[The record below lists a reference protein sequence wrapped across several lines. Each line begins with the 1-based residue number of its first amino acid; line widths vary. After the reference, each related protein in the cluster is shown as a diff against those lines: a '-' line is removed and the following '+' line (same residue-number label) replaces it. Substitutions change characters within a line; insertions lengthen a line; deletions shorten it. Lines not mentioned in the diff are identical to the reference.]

1 MRKTF
6 VLQFY
11 RNQEAL
17 LMANPYKGASGS
29 FWELYAQGRP
39 RLPESILRRIWE
51 YHASSGGSF
60 EVVHEPGAG
69 IGLHTER
76 LAEKFR
82 HVIVSDTER
91 SSLDIATTRLRG
103 LTNAEYRLAKLE
115 NAARVPRAG
124 IDMVVAIDMTHFTDT
139 GKMLEAV
146 HRQLKPG
153 GTFAVILVG
162 PSKLDEPAAQNI
174 WKPIWWSNL
183 EAVTQ
188 SSVGGKARDH
198 PWLERFVNGLDAVP
212 LPEHMFEPVAVR
224 IHINTAGDWHD
235 EVLPP
240 GLQFDKAPSHSNQSD
255 HVLHIEEEEDLRL
268 TMDIS
273 GLREQLAAMSPAG
286 LSTKIERS
294 LEELDRSLNGRKVS
308 GHFLVQCLLAT
319 KRR

>member
-1 MRKTF
+1 
-6 VLQFY
+6 
-11 RNQEAL
+11 
-17 LMANPYKGASGS
+17 MANPYKGASGS
-29 FWELYAQGRP
+29 FWGLYSQGRP
-39 RLPESILRRIWE
+39 RLSESVLQRIWE
-51 YHASSGGSF
+51 YHTSNGGSF

-76 LAEKFR
+76 LAERFQ

-103 LTNAEYRLAKLE
+103 LKNAEYRLARFE
-115 NAARVPRAG
+115 NAARLPRAG
-124 IDMVVAIDMTHFTDT
+124 IDMVVAIDMTHFTETD
-139 GKMLEAV
+139 KMLEAV

-162 PSKLDEPAAQNI
+162 PSKLEEAAAQNI
-174 WKPIWWSNL
+174 WKRIWWSNL

-188 SSVGGKARDH
+188 PTIGGKVRDH
-198 PWLERFVNGLDAVP
+198 SWLDRFVNGLDGIP
-212 LPEHMFEPVAVR
+212 LPEHMFEPGAVR

-235 EVLPP
+235 EIMPP
-240 GLQFDKAPSHSNQSD
+240 GLQFDKAPSQSDQSD
-255 HVLHIEEEEDLRL
+255 HVLHIEENENLRF
-268 TMDIS
+268 TTDIF

-286 LSTKIERS
+286 LSTKIEKS

>member
-1 MRKTF
+1 
-6 VLQFY
+6 
-11 RNQEAL
+11 
-17 LMANPYKGASGS
+17 MANPYKGASGS
-29 FWELYAQGRP
+29 FWEHYAQGRP
-39 RLPESILRRIWE
+39 LLPESILQRIWE
-51 YHASSGGSF
+51 YHISNGGSF

-76 LAEKFR
+76 LAEKFQ
-82 HVIVSDTER
+82 HIIVSDTER

-103 LTNAEYRLAKLE
+103 LKNAEYRLAKLE
-115 NAARVPRAG
+115 NAARLPRAG
-124 IDMVVAIDMTHFTDT
+124 IDMVMAIDMTQFTETD
-139 GKMLEAV
+139 KMLEAV

-153 GTFAVILVG
+153 GTFAAILVG
-162 PSKLDEPAAQNI
+162 PSKVDEPAAQNI
-174 WKPIWWSNL
+174 WKRIWWSSL

-188 SSVGGKARDH
+188 TSVGGKYRDH
-198 PWLERFVNGLDAVP
+198 PWLERFVNGLDTIP
-212 LPEHMFEPVAVR
+212 LPGHMFEAGAVR

-240 GLQFDKAPSHSNQSD
+240 GLQFDKTPSHTNQND
-255 HVLHIEEEEDLRL
+255 HVLHIEENESLRF
-268 TMDIS
+268 TTDIS
-273 GLREQLAAMSPAG
+273 GLREQLAAMSPSG